1 MWHFVKCVVLALAL
15 SSTAATAQQ
24 LPVLRQP
31 APPGGSCPV
40 GYAWSGTFCLSLDGK
55 RPPAMPKPTGSACPS
70 GWWVTAEGSYCVT
83 R

>member
-1 MWHFVKCVVLALAL
+1 MWHSVKGVVLALAL
-15 SSTAATAQQ
+15 SATAATAQ
-24 LPVLRQP
+24 PMPRQP
-31 APPGGSCPV
+31 APPGGSCPA

-70 GWWVTAEGSYCVT
+70 GWRVSAEGSYCVT

>member
-70 GWWVTAEGSYCVT
+70 GWRVSAEGSYCVT

>member
-1 MWHFVKCVVLALAL
+1 MWHSVKYVVLALVL
-15 SSTAATAQQ
+15 SASAATAQP
-24 LPVLRQP
+24 LPVPRQP
-31 APPGGSCPV
+31 APPACPV

>member
-1 MWHFVKCVVLALAL
+1 MWHSVQCVVLALAV
-15 SSTAATAQQ
+15 SATAATAQL
-24 LPVLRQP
+24 LPVPRQ
-31 APPGGSCPV
+31 PPGGACPV